1 MSGLAA
7 AGRLAACVALADA
20 ASARLLTDDGDSRA
34 LLAPPPLAGLAPA
47 DIAGSRGHLGPP
59 ARRVGAVVVVRH
71 GSGGSCRKGQ
81 GRGVDQNCCPSGRAA
96 STLLL
101 SLSSPFWTMPTEQ
114 PTAAA
119 DDGLPRDADGNKI
132 KPCCACPETR
142 KPRDEWQVRWQWQH
156 LLPRSKVSPSPCP
169 SLPLPPRQHHGE
181 GRAGVCRP
189 HRGAQGG
196 FW

>member
-1 MSGLAA
+1 MTQQLQ
-7 AGRLAACVALADA
+7 VATR
-20 ASARLLTDDGDSRA
+20 SAQHPT
-34 LLAPPPLAGLAPA
+34 
-47 DIAGSRGHLGPP
+47 
-59 ARRVGAVVVVRH
+59 
-71 GSGGSCRKGQ
+71 
-81 GRGVDQNCCPSGRAA
+81 
-96 STLLL
+96 LL

-169 SLPLPPRQHHGE
+169 SLPLPPRQYHGE

-196 FW
+196 FWGREPAARCLLHALHLASLCTNQPSGLLCGSVGSAARRSGPVRWRLQHLRGLHPCPAPTTGRAFVRWHPARCGRRRE